1 MLVPSMDITTTKSTI
16 AVGVISASV
25 EAKNKNPPSL
35 DGKQQDTK
43 RKPHAID
50 VVSVPNMLAN

>member
-1 MLVPSMDITTTKSTI
+1 MLVPSMDITTIKSTI
-16 AVGVISASV
+16 AVGAISASA
-25 EAKNKNPPSL
+25 EAKNKNPHNL
-35 DGKQQDTK
+35 DGKPQVTK

>member
-1 MLVPSMDITTTKSTI
+1 MPGPSMDITTTRSTI

-25 EAKNKNPPSL
+25 EAKNKNPLTP
-35 DGKQQDTK
+35 DGKQQVTK

-50 VVSVPNMLAN
+50 VVFVPSIPAN